1 MNYSQVKAAYF
12 NESFDLVEATQAQ
25 ITKLEAEFI
34 STGNEHG
41 ADWVQSRYDDYREE
55 LNTLTNEAMQEF
67 M

>member
-1 MNYSQVKAAYF
+1 MNYAQVKAAYF

-41 ADWVQSRYDDYREE
+41 ADWLQARYDDYREE
-55 LNTLTNEAMQEF
+55 LSILHNEAMREF